1 MREEESDFVR
11 ERRPDKPHTFN
22 STTMSTSKKTAQKSP
37 EERQRIYDAVTTEER
52 LRVVKERMAPE
63 FSNGRKPLSI
73 GVAFSKSTDVYRLV
87 EEASYYLGYPLGAAL
102 DETTGRVA
110 FKQTKDDEMIQWRAN
125 ESLIENINDVL
136 KALLTG
142 IFTSDDPSFLSQVRQ
157 AAVTAKGA
165 DDSTKKK
172 VNDFFRDLDVYRHAT
187 ASVREEER
195 LAKAA
200 VALNDLTAEE
210 IQQILAQK
218 QLAGTPSALAA
229 A

>member
-1 MREEESDFVR
+1 MA
-11 ERRPDKPHTFN
+11 
-22 STTMSTSKKTAQKSP
+22 TSKKTAQKSP
-37 EERQRIYDAVTTEER
+37 EERQRIYDATTTEER

-63 FSNGRKPLSI
+63 FANGRKPLSI

-87 EEASYYLGYPLGAAL
+87 EEASYYLGYPLGAVL
-102 DETTGRVA
+102 DETTGRVV

-125 ESLIENINDVL
+125 EALIENVNDVL

-142 IFTSDDPSFLSQVRQ
+142 IFASEDPSFLSQVRQ

-187 ASVREEER
+187 VSIREEER
-195 LAKAA
+195 LANAA
-200 VALNDLTAEE
+200 EVLDDLTAEE
-210 IQQILAQK
+210 IQKILAKK
-218 QLAGTPSALAA
+218 QLAQTPSALAA

>member
-1 MREEESDFVR
+1 MA
-11 ERRPDKPHTFN
+11 
-22 STTMSTSKKTAQKSP
+22 TSKKTAQKSP
-37 EERQRIYDAVTTEER
+37 EERQRIYDATTTEER

-63 FSNGRKPLSI
+63 FANGRKPLSI

-87 EEASYYLGYPLGAAL
+87 EEASYYLGYPLGAVL
-102 DETTGRVA
+102 DETTGRVV
-110 FKQTKDDEMIQWRAN
+110 FKQTTDDEMIQWRAN
-125 ESLIENINDVL
+125 EALIENVNDVL

-142 IFTSDDPSFLSQVRQ
+142 IFASEDPSFLSQVRQ

-187 ASVREEER
+187 VSIREEER
-195 LAKAA
+195 LANAA
-200 VALNDLTAEE
+200 EVLDDLTAEE
-210 IQQILAQK
+210 IQKILAKK
-218 QLAGTPSALAA
+218 QLAQTPSALAA